1 MVRHGKF
8 GTARELAV
16 HPTTV
21 EALRHF
27 PRLRD
32 RLAPV
37 TATSALFMS
46 AAGLDCSAATSTTR
60 LTASCADPRR

>member
-27 PRLRD
+27 RD
-32 RLAPV
+32 YGIGSP
-37 TATSALFMS
+37 
-46 AAGLDCSAATSTTR
+46 
-60 LTASCADPRR
+60 P

>member
-16 HPTTV
+16 HPTTI

-27 PRLRD
+27 LSR
-32 RLAPV
+32 
-37 TATSALFMS
+37 
-46 AAGLDCSAATSTTR
+46 CEH
-60 LTASCADPRR
+60 